1 MSSNFPSGTVTFLF
15 TDIENS
21 TKLWEQH
28 PQEMLVAQARHN
40 QILRKAIEANYGYV
54 FQVIGDAFCAAFDT
68 AGDAI
73 RAAIQAQMNLHSEE
87 WDTTQIKVRT
97 GIHTGKAEFQP
108 ADSSYV
114 GYITLSR
121 VQRIMSVGRGG
132 QVLISYST
140 RELVYEDLPEGV
152 SLNDMGRWRLKN
164 LSRPEHIFQLIIPG
178 LPCDFPAIQLTRT
191 KDSAMDTIHV
201 LIADDHTLF
210 REGLRALFTAL
221 PDIEV
226 VGEAAEGETAIQQV
240 DALQPD
246 VVLMDINMPGVN
258 GIEATRRILRDH
270 PNLGVIMVTMLE
282 DDASVFS
289 AMRAGAR
296 GYVLK
301 GAHHDE
307 ILQAIRAVAAGQ
319 AVFGPAIA
327 ARMMN
332 FFQALNPAGQAAHS
346 AAFPERTERERE
358 VLTLIAQGVSNKEI
372 AEKLVIS
379 MKTVSNHITNIFS
392 KLQVADRAQA
402 IIRAREAGLK

>member
-1 MSSNFPSGTVTFLF
+1 M
-15 TDIENS
+15 
-21 TKLWEQH
+21 
-28 PQEMLVAQARHN
+28 
-40 QILRKAIEANYGYV
+40 
-54 FQVIGDAFCAAFDT
+54 
-68 AGDAI
+68 
-73 RAAIQAQMNLHSEE
+73 
-87 WDTTQIKVRT
+87 
-97 GIHTGKAEFQP
+97 
-108 ADSSYV
+108 
-114 GYITLSR
+114 
-121 VQRIMSVGRGG
+121 
-132 QVLISYST
+132 LISYST

-152 SLNDMGRWRLKN
+152 SLNDMGKWRLKN

-178 LPCDFPAIQLTRT
+178 VPSDFPAIELTRT

-226 VGEAAEGETAIQQV
+226 VGEAAEGESAIKQV

-258 GIEATRRILRDH
+258 GIEATRRILSNH
-270 PNLGVIMVTMLE
+270 PNLGIIMVTMLE

-332 FFQALNPAGQAAHS
+332 FCQGLNPAGQAAHS
-346 AAFPERTERERE
+346 AAAFPELTERERE